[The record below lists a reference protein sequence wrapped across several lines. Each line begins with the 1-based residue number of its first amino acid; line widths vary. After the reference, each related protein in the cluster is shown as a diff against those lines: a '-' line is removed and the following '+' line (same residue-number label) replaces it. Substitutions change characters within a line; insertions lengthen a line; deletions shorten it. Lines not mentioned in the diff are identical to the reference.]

1 MSTEKPVGA
10 GFAAFRE
17 AGPRRGANA
26 GDMLDQT
33 HRTWHF
39 FLTQLTG
46 WPDGAYLAE
55 LAPVLASVRAAQ
67 EMLLQLAVDR
77 RSGLRPELLRVPPEG
92 LAGAL
97 ESVARGLDPVPA
109 DLAWTLL
116 ADQQRDVVAAL
127 EEPVMAGHPESM
139 AMAGRLM
146 EHIGQAAV
154 ELSRRRGGGPPG
166 LIFHMTAMADWL
178 GRTTPD
184 YRHPSLESEGFLHF
198 TDLPEL
204 VEEVAHRYFEDVE
217 PPMALLVVDV
227 SRVGPELRWEGDPHP
242 YPHVY
247 GPLNVDAVRD
257 VRRMDRPAGR
267 WRFPGA

>member
-1 MSTEKPVGA
+1 MWE
-10 GFAAFRE
+10 R
-17 AGPRRGANA
+17 
-26 GDMLDQT
+26 T

-46 WPDGAYLAE
+46 WPDSAYQGE
-55 LAPVLASVRAAQ
+55 LAPLLASVRAAQ

-92 LAGAL
+92 LPAAL
-97 ESVARGLDPVPA
+97 ESVARGLEPVPA
-109 DLAWTLL
+109 DLAWTML

-127 EEPVMAGHPESM
+127 EEPVLADHPDSV
-139 AMAGRLM
+139 AMAARLLD
-146 EHIGQAAV
+146 HV
-154 ELSRRRGGGPPG
+154 EVVAQDLSRRRSDEPPG
-166 LIFHMTAMADWL
+166 LIFHMTPMADWL
-178 GRTTPD
+178 GRTTPE
-184 YRHPSLESEGFLHF
+184 YRHPSLDSEGFLHF

-204 VEEVAHRYFEDVE
+204 VEEVAHRYYEQVA
-217 PPMALLVVDV
+217 PPMALLVVDA

-247 GPLNVDAVRD
+247 GPLNTDAVRD
-257 VRRMDRPAGR
+257 VRRMDKHGGR